1 VSSVYSRTLR
11 RAAHIVGGDDKLAA
25 RLEVTPTDLALWIQG
40 IGVPPSNVFLEA
52 VDLVTAHGV
61 SELLA
66 PRKD

>member
-1 VSSVYSRTLR
+1 MGSVYSRTLR
-11 RAAHIVGGDDKLAA
+11 RAVQIMGGEDKLAA
-25 RLEVTPTDLALWIQG
+25 RLQVTATELALWIQG
-40 IGVPPSNVFLEA
+40 IGVPPSNVFLDA